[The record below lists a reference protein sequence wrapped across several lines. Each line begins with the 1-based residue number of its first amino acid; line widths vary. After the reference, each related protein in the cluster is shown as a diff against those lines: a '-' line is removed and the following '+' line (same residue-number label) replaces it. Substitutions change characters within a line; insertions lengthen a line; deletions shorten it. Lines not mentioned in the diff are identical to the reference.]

1 MESDVLKQLAE
12 LRRQYQS
19 YRVSVM
25 VGAGFSKNAC
35 PEFPSWNELLYDMVV
50 EMFKDEIEAAYL
62 RFQKLSPFSK
72 MSLEAFTVEE
82 ANRIITRIGPLNLVS
97 KYIEQKGFRESIEYY
112 IEERIPYID
121 EKNSEFRYAGRNSG
135 KRLKINPE
143 HFSAHVKLVQGK
155 RWVQRYTTNYDR
167 LLEYA
172 ASSNQKTLMPIIKAK
187 NLSVFR
193 NDPTIIKLHGDLYHP
208 NDKRDFRFDGNP
220 HQQYI
225 ISAEDYKAYPKD
237 HEAFTQLMRISLL
250 QGIFC
255 LIGFSGDDPNFVNW
269 IEWVRDILERDE
281 SQIGRDEEKDY
292 KIYLVGLSKDL
303 PRLDK
308 QLFYEN
314 HNIFFIPIL
323 RDDVKQAIGALP
335 TDEIRDV
342 FCHFFDY
349 LEQDDYPQEI
359 SGGVEMTTLL
369 STSGTSSFIKDKSEE
384 NDLETSLNSD
394 EGRNLAK
401 QEKFEYQ
408 NLWNKV
414 YDVKITGDI
423 RTYSETLTID
433 EEKLKRLRQIKV
445 WNRFVNYSTQ
455 QKHYLKQIHDKK
467 KLTINEARLALLAL
481 RDTGIMVDKNLV
493 KIISEAGIAG
503 DDLSELDSLVERS
516 KTLCADWNENDDA
529 PVSMYDKIL
538 SCLYD
543 LDFTSAITLARNWT
557 PSGPDVMKKAILL
570 YMFMEEGAVEL
581 LSAYLDNEGN
591 AKERY
596 YATKL
601 LNLVENVFPQK
612 HSLAVF
618 ENANIQD
625 YVEVLFHNIE
635 RVKENK
641 EKIGRY
647 GDGKNEKIIY
657 LNDSKPNKIAES
669 MAVLNF
675 MIDAPALP
683 SYRNFYTFVKAED
696 WYSVHLNLYERYP
709 FPIMFYD
716 IMCQDRKVRTRIGQD
731 YSYSDHLK
739 DTCLDRILEK
749 MLNAL
754 LSDNTPSYLRESIFI
769 ISKELFVSV
778 PSTKWDDLFMK
789 IWVNDALGWRFD
801 NKETRLGDVFD
812 SFVYKGFNSL
822 KSTSSRQRII
832 SDVLTRAKKDTGFAI
847 NCMYHLHVVKTDG
860 RNQTLSSVVEEFIT
874 QLQEPEELTIAGNIY
889 RILTEKQIG
898 KVADKCVKL
907 LNDMKGRSV
916 DKVVYQSAQFFVKD
930 DPIKRK
936 IYIDSVCSSPLLWRN
951 GVTSEGHY
959 TSFTYLNVTNFIRRI
974 YLDKEALLLIYHR
987 LQESLDKLVSFCKKF
1002 RMFPALGD
1010 IDGLLAEM
1018 LSFMNYYQDRLKN
1031 QEDFEATYVKA
1042 QVTLREVSGVKN
1054 LEEGLLSKY
1063 DEEVEDALSFIYQN
1077 RDTMLHKEIVHY
1089 ANIVINRVLLRN
1101 SDGMDTCVAY
1111 LRLYLNENLIRKD
1124 DNELMEGLVSVLN
1137 RYDKDIAQYCNMN
1150 VVMVTRDLSKIGKV
1164 LKKYG
1169 YSSGGIDYWIGLQA
1183 SGRFVTNF

>member
-1 MESDVLKQLAE
+1 MKQLAE

-570 YMFMEEGAVEL
+570 YMFME
-581 LSAYLDNEGN
+581 
-591 AKERY
+591 
-596 YATKL
+596 
-601 LNLVENVFPQK
+601 
-612 HSLAVF
+612 
-618 ENANIQD
+618 
-625 YVEVLFHNIE
+625 
-635 RVKENK
+635 
-641 EKIGRY
+641 
-647 GDGKNEKIIY
+647 
-657 LNDSKPNKIAES
+657 
-669 MAVLNF
+669 
-675 MIDAPALP
+675 
-683 SYRNFYTFVKAED
+683 
-696 WYSVHLNLYERYP
+696 
-709 FPIMFYD
+709 
-716 IMCQDRKVRTRIGQD
+716 
-731 YSYSDHLK
+731 
-739 DTCLDRILEK
+739 
-749 MLNAL
+749 
-754 LSDNTPSYLRESIFI
+754 
-769 ISKELFVSV
+769 
-778 PSTKWDDLFMK
+778 
-789 IWVNDALGWRFD
+789 
-801 NKETRLGDVFD
+801 
-812 SFVYKGFNSL
+812 
-822 KSTSSRQRII
+822 
-832 SDVLTRAKKDTGFAI
+832 
-847 NCMYHLHVVKTDG
+847 
-860 RNQTLSSVVEEFIT
+860 
-874 QLQEPEELTIAGNIY
+874 
-889 RILTEKQIG
+889 
-898 KVADKCVKL
+898 
-907 LNDMKGRSV
+907 
-916 DKVVYQSAQFFVKD
+916 
-930 DPIKRK
+930 
-936 IYIDSVCSSPLLWRN
+936 
-951 GVTSEGHY
+951 
-959 TSFTYLNVTNFIRRI
+959 
-974 YLDKEALLLIYHR
+974 
-987 LQESLDKLVSFCKKF
+987 
-1002 RMFPALGD
+1002 
-1010 IDGLLAEM
+1010 
-1018 LSFMNYYQDRLKN
+1018 
-1031 QEDFEATYVKA
+1031 
-1042 QVTLREVSGVKN
+1042 
-1054 LEEGLLSKY
+1054 
-1063 DEEVEDALSFIYQN
+1063 
-1077 RDTMLHKEIVHY
+1077 
-1089 ANIVINRVLLRN
+1089 
-1101 SDGMDTCVAY
+1101 
-1111 LRLYLNENLIRKD
+1111 
-1124 DNELMEGLVSVLN
+1124 
-1137 RYDKDIAQYCNMN
+1137 
-1150 VVMVTRDLSKIGKV
+1150 
-1164 LKKYG
+1164 
-1169 YSSGGIDYWIGLQA
+1169 
-1183 SGRFVTNF
+1183 